1 MERYKLLLFIGLAI
15 QAFHI
20 HGQIIFSNQA
30 DQVGLGESGPNYGVA
45 IADYDRDGWED
56 IYITRRPG
64 ANRLF
69 KNIGGTFVDVA
80 SSAGVDVAI
89 DTKMAIWG
97 DFDND
102 GWVDLFLA
110 NKKGI
115 GDMLFKNN
123 GQGSFTDVST
133 QAGIDHKG
141 DPFAAIAGDINN
153 DGFLDIY
160 IAHFD
165 GPNVLWKNNGNM
177 TFSNMTQKSG
187 AISNKVAMGATFVD
201 FDNDGDLDL
210 YLTHDA
216 YGPNTMYAN
225 DGLGNFTD
233 VSVGIGADIA
243 AFGMGVDVGDI
254 NNDGWFDLYITNL
267 YPNNLLLNQGNGSFI
282 DIRDS
287 AGVGDPGM
295 GWGTAFLDADND
307 GFQDIYA
314 ANTLR
319 TPNVLYRNRGDSTFE
334 LVSGGTVLSSTRGN
348 GYGVATF
355 DYNKDGKVD
364 ILLANSNDTLGVQL
378 FRNDGQQNNH
388 WLEVALQ
395 SDKTNVSAIGA
406 KVELMGTDLYRVDV
420 VSGGSSWAAQHSQ
433 ILHFG
438 LKDQTVVDSLKITWP
453 NGEVEIYRDVQA
465 DQIFQARQLG
475 DPASIEKAADKL
487 FQLVV
492 NGGSLGIFL
501 NDLEG
506 SAAEISITR
515 MNGQIMFRKQLSHTI
530 GPHNLELD
538 TQTWSAGMYFITLMK
553 NGSRYSQKLI
563 IR

>member
-1 MERYKLLLFIGLAI
+1 MPLFTWS
-15 QAFHI
+15 QVAF
-20 HGQIIFSNQA
+20 SDQA
-30 DQVGLGESGPNYGVA
+30 DLVGLGELGPNYGVA
-45 IADYDRDGWED
+45 VGDYDKDGWED

-80 SSAGVDVAI
+80 PSAGVAVGI
-89 DTKMAIWG
+89 DTKIALWA

-102 GWVDLFLA
+102 GWLDLFLA

-123 GQGSFTDVST
+123 RVGGFTDVSD
-133 QAGIDHKG
+133 QAGIRHEG
-141 DPFAAIAGDINN
+141 DPFAAITGDVDN
-153 DGFLDIY
+153 DGYLDIY

-177 TFSNMTQKSG
+177 TFTNITEQSG
-187 AISNKVAMGATFVD
+187 AISNKIAMGATFVD

-210 YLTHDA
+210 YLTHDG

-225 DGLGNFTD
+225 DGAGNFLD
-233 VSVGIGADIA
+233 VSQAIGADIK

-267 YPNNLLLNQGNGSFI
+267 YPNNLLLNKGNGSFL

-295 GWGTAFLDADND
+295 GWGTAFLDVDND
-307 GFQDIYA
+307 GLQDIYA

-334 LVSGGTVLSSTRGN
+334 TVSTGTVLSSVRGN
-348 GYGVATF
+348 GFGVATL

-364 ILLANSNDTLGVQL
+364 ILLANSNDTVGVQL
-378 FRNDGQQNNH
+378 FRNESGNSWH
-388 WLEVALQ
+388 WLEVALH
-395 SDKTNVSAIGA
+395 SDRLNASAIGA
-406 KVELMGTDLYRVDV
+406 KVEVMAGKHYGVDV
-420 VSGGSSWAAQHSQ
+420 VSGGSSWASQHSP

-438 LKDQTVVDSLKITWP
+438 LKNHEMVDSLRIRWP
-453 NGEVEIYRDVQA
+453 DGEREVYYNIAA
-465 DQIFQARQLG
+465 DQIFQARQFG
-475 DPASIEKAADKL
+475 DPASVAGPTLAQHLVRLDGDFLRLRLVKTKGQALRVSVFDIDGKEKYQREIGMLNGPLNIDIPIQNWTKGIYVL
-487 FQLVV
+487 QFQDVDDFFSKKV
-492 NGGSLGIFL
+492 
-501 NDLEG
+501 
-506 SAAEISITR
+506 
-515 MNGQIMFRKQLSHTI
+515 
-530 GPHNLELD
+530 
-538 TQTWSAGMYFITLMK
+538 
-553 NGSRYSQKLI
+553 LI
-563 IR
+563 R